1 MNFRKLFVPAL
12 AVILLASCDD
22 TTDEIGQSLI
32 KKNNVTISTGTFAV
46 ASRSM
51 KVDSVLSRNST
62 AYLGHVK
69 DPETGSYI
77 TGNAMLQFHTL
88 PNIGFPVKDSI
99 VSRIANDIVADSC
112 DIFLACDD
120 FYGDS
125 LSVFTLTAHE
135 MGKPM
140 LETRKYYS
148 NYDPSHLLR
157 TGGIHQDQSYTLTSS
172 YDKTKGIRISLN
184 EPYTDKDGR
193 TYNNYGTY
201 LMRTYFKHREYFS
214 SSYNFLTNVCPGFYF
229 KNKSGLGAMAYIA
242 ASQMNIYYRARIN
255 GKDSVRW
262 VSFAGTEEVLQT
274 SKISHDATLSTLAA
288 DASCTYLKTPAGL
301 FTELTLPVADI
312 FAGHEHDTINNVKLS
327 IARINNTT
335 HSPYTLEAATHLL
348 LLPTDSL
355 HAFFEQDRLIDN
367 KVSFLATLNAN
378 TYTFD
383 NISGLITAMSKA
395 DKSNANWNKVLLVP
409 VTVVT
414 TTRRTSSGG
423 TETVITNI
431 VHNMALT
438 STRLVRGTGSTD
450 SPIKVSVIYS
460 TFQ

>member
-148 NYDPSHLLR
+148 NS
-157 TGGIHQDQSYTLTSS
+157 
-172 YDKTKGIRISLN
+172 
-184 EPYTDKDGR
+184 
-193 TYNNYGTY
+193 
-201 LMRTYFKHREYFS
+201 
-214 SSYNFLTNVCPGFYF
+214 
-229 KNKSGLGAMAYIA
+229 
-242 ASQMNIYYRARIN
+242 
-255 GKDSVRW
+255 
-262 VSFAGTEEVLQT
+262 
-274 SKISHDATLSTLAA
+274 
-288 DASCTYLKTPAGL
+288 
-301 FTELTLPVADI
+301 
-312 FAGHEHDTINNVKLS
+312 
-327 IARINNTT
+327 
-335 HSPYTLEAATHLL
+335 
-348 LLPTDSL
+348 
-355 HAFFEQDRLIDN
+355 
-367 KVSFLATLNAN
+367 
-378 TYTFD
+378 
-383 NISGLITAMSKA
+383 
-395 DKSNANWNKVLLVP
+395 
-409 VTVVT
+409 
-414 TTRRTSSGG
+414 
-423 TETVITNI
+423 
-431 VHNMALT
+431 
-438 STRLVRGTGSTD
+438 
-450 SPIKVSVIYS
+450 
-460 TFQ
+460 